1 MKINL
6 TGGDVRQIHAAHRVG
21 ERGMSAWKIAD
32 ELKKARMGIVKV
44 KGTKKGQDSG
54 EQMRLEQPTLSPA
67 LKLNRFVPH

>member
-32 ELKKARMGIVKV
+32 ELKKARMGMVKV
-44 KGTKKGQDSG
+44 KGAKKVKIVGS
-54 EQMRLEQPTLSPA
+54 RCAWSNQPCPQ
-67 LKLNRFVPH
+67 H